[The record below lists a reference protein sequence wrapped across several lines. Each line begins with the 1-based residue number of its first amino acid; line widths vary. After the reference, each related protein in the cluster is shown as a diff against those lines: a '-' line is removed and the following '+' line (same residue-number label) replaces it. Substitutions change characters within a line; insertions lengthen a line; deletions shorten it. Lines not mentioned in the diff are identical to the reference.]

1 MRSTRTDVL
10 DTVHQA
16 VDGLVE
22 TVAAGGVRDLSH
34 DELTGLTAA
43 VRREQARLDS
53 VLMEAVGEVDA
64 RGSYALDGALT
75 AGAWLRMTARLTPGE
90 ASATVRT
97 ARVLRSGALPQVRAA
112 LASGE
117 VSGEHAKVIARAA
130 TDAPA
135 GAVALIE
142 PEALHA
148 ARTADVRATAAVI
161 RAFAHAL
168 DPEAADQAALRRY
181 ERAGITLT
189 PTLDGSM
196 AFTGMADE
204 VTGAV
209 IATALDV
216 AGPLVS
222 GDTRTAARRRLDALA
237 DLARRYLADPAAPRR
252 GGGGH
257 AHLIVTCDETTL
269 RAGGSGENDTEA
281 ARPSAGD
288 SPGARS
294 AGPGGTLSWIG
305 RIAGSTA
312 RRAGCDSLATFVTLG
327 PDGDVV
333 EAGTQ
338 RRFFT
343 AAQRRAIIAR
353 DGDRCFS
360 PYCDRP
366 ISWADAHH
374 LVPVEDG
381 GPTTVDNGAL
391 PCDGHHV
398 LLHEGRW
405 KAIRLPDGRYQLYQP
420 STGKTIGPEE
430 HPPGHNRPP
439 PHRRRE

>member
-1 MRSTRTDVL
+1 MHSNRSDVL

-22 TVAAGGVRDLSH
+22 TVAGGGVRDLTH
-34 DELTGLTAA
+34 EELTELTAT
-43 VRREQARLDS
+43 VRREQARLDA

-64 RGSYALDGALT
+64 RGSYTLDGALT
-75 AGAWLRMTARLTPGE
+75 AGAWLRMTTRLTPGE

-112 LASGE
+112 LGAGE
-117 VSGEHAKVIARAA
+117 VSGEHAKVIARAVV
-130 TDAPA
+130 DAPA

-142 PEALHA
+142 PEVLHA
-148 ARTADVRATAAVI
+148 ARTADVRATAAVM

-168 DPEAADQAALRRY
+168 DPDSADEAALRRY
-181 ERAGITLT
+181 ERAGITLS

-196 AFTGMADE
+196 VFTGTADE
-204 VTGAV
+204 VTGSL

-216 AGPLVS
+216 AGPLVPR
-222 GDTRTAARRRLDALA
+222 DTRTAARRRLDALA
-237 DLARRYLADPAAPRR
+237 ELARRYLADPDAPRR

-257 AHLIVTCDETTL
+257 PHLIVTVDDSTL
-269 RAGGSGENDTEA
+269 RDGDGPGGQH
-281 ARPSAGD
+281 
-288 SPGARS
+288 
-294 AGPGGTLSWIG
+294 AGPGGTLSWVG

-327 PDGDVV
+327 PDGAVV

-360 PYCDRP
+360 PFCDRP

-374 LVPVEDG
+374 LVAVQDG

-439 PHRRRE
+439 PRRRE

>member
-1 MRSTRTDVL
+1 MYSNRL
-10 DTVHQA
+10 DPLGTVHQA
-16 VDGLVE
+16 VDALVE
-22 TVAAGGVRDLSH
+22 TVADGGVRDLSH
-34 DELTGLTAA
+34 DELTALTAA
-43 VRREQARLDS
+43 VRREQARLDA
-53 VLMEAVGEVDA
+53 VLMEAAGEVDA

-112 LASGE
+112 LGAGE
-117 VSGEHAKVIARAA
+117 VSGEHARVIARAV

-148 ARTADVRATAAVI
+148 ARTADVRATAAVM

-168 DPEAADQAALRRY
+168 DPDTADRAALRRY

-196 AFTGMADE
+196 AFTGTADE
-204 VTGAV
+204 VTGAL

-216 AGPLVS
+216 AGPLVT

-237 DLARRYLADPAAPRR
+237 DLARRCLADPETPRR

-257 AHLIVTCDETTL
+257 AHLIVTVDDQTL
-269 RAGGSGENDTEA
+269 RDCAPRDDGHSA
-281 ARPSAGD
+281 AGD
-288 SPGARS
+288 VGTGAPN

-327 PDGDVV
+327 PDGAVV

-366 ISWADAHH
+366 ITWADAHH
-374 LVPVEDG
+374 LIPVEAG
-381 GPTTVDNGAL
+381 GPTTVANGAL

-405 KAIRLPDGRYQLYQP
+405 QAIRLPDGRYQLYQP